1 MSFRQFTTTG
11 ALVLGVLVSTASHA
25 ALRVPVR
32 EAGGKVMMTLH
43 RSDASHD
50 QANPIDNGA
59 ELFAN
64 HGDAA
69 GTHATT
75 GTFEAGT
82 EPDFV
87 ANRMTPGERHRSNAA
102 HPGGKDAPGAAHF
115 DVEEHQVALA
125 SVTPAVPE
133 PQTYALLLAGFGAMG
148 LVARRRRR

>member
-11 ALVLGVLVSTASHA
+11 ALVLGVLVSTAGHA
-25 ALRVPVR
+25 ALRVPVH

-43 RSDASHD
+43 RSEASHD
-50 QANPIDNGA
+50 QANAIDNGA

-69 GTHATT
+69 GTHASP

-87 ANRMTPGERHRSNAA
+87 ANRLTPGERRRSDAA
-102 HPGGKDAPGAAHF
+102 HPSGKDAPRAAHF

-125 SVTPAVPE
+125 SVAPPVPE